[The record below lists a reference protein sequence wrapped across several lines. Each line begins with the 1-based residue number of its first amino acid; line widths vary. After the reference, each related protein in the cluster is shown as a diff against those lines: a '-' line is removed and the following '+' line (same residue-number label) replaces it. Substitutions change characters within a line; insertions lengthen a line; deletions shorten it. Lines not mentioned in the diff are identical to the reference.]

1 MTMDDIGGDAAGSAT
16 RANLI
21 LDRLGVLEDMEQF
34 AASEAATRKKVG
46 SAGHN
51 RNSTMWDTHLNVQEE
66 KA

>member
-1 MTMDDIGGDAAGSAT
+1 MTMDDIGGDAAGSAS

-34 AASEAATRKKVG
+34 AANEAAAKKKVG

-51 RNSTMWDTHLNVQEE
+51 RNSTM
-66 KA
+66 